1 LKNLPLTVSFLKAQ
15 GHVYADFYPLWRLW
29 MEVSVAR
36 RRMNLELANQ
46 TMSRYVAMVSATPQS
61 KKGASKAKKL
71 FNDYLK
77 GLTDG

>member
-1 LKNLPLTVSFLKAQ
+1 
-15 GHVYADFYPLWRLW
+15 

>member
-1 LKNLPLTVSFLKAQ
+1 
-15 GHVYADFYPLWRLW
+15 

-61 KKGASKAKKL
+61 KKGAGKAKKL